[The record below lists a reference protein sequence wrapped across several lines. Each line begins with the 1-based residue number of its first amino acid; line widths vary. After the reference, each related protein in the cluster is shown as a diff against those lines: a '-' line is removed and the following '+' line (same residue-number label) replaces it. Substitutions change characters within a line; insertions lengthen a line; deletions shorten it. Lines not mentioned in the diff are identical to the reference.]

1 MMVQSTDSSRKTP
14 FLPPGMFILV
24 IAIESIVILIVYTNN
39 NKAEMCMHFG
49 VVFLMSITVR
59 EETTQAFSNIDF
71 LNVLNPT
78 QINERMC
85 ILWSFATL

>member
-1 MMVQSTDSSRKTP
+1 
-14 FLPPGMFILV
+14 MFILV